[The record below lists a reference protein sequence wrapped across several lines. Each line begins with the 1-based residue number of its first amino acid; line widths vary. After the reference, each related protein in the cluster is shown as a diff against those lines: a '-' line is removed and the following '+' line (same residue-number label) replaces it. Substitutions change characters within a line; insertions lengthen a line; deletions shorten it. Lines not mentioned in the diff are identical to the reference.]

1 MVDRLSTEQR
11 SRLMSKV
18 QHSNTDIERR
28 VCSLLHTRGLRF
40 RKNVSTLPGSPDIV
54 LPKYKAAIFV
64 HGCFWHGHEGC
75 KKSRLPSSRTDFWA
89 QKVATNRDRDY
100 RKVVDLLNLGW
111 RVAIV
116 WQCALERAD
125 FRQTHIEELVRW
137 ICSASNQCEI
147 PGRQTDGELSSSGI
161 Y

>member
-1 MVDRLSTEQR
+1 MTDRLSPDQR

-18 QHSNTDIERR
+18 RHKDTNAERC
-28 VCSLLHTRGLRF
+28 VCSLLHARGLRF
-40 RKNVSTLPGSPDIV
+40 RKNVSILPGSPDIV
-54 LPKYKAAIFV
+54 LPKYKAVIFV

-75 KKSRLPSSRTDFWA
+75 KKSRLPNTRMDFWA
-89 QKVATNRDRDY
+89 QKVAANRDRDH
-100 RKVVDLLNLGW
+100 RKVVDLMNLGW

-125 FRQTHIEELVRW
+125 SRQTHIEELVRW

-147 PGRQTDGELSSSGI
+147 PGRQTDGGLSSSGI